1 MLQLICSFH
10 VEAAQEMTNWY
21 NQTVKVTV
29 YWDSETGTPHQN
41 PLKYY
46 IETISIAR
54 AVISHYNIISHVTVK
69 SSKMI

>member
-10 VEAAQEMTNWY
+10 VEATQEMTNWY

-41 PLKYY
+41 PLKYC
-46 IETISIAR
+46 IETVTISKA
-54 AVISHYNIISHVTVK
+54 AISHYNSISHRTVK